1 MHFSTKQTGDFDIPK
16 RASPLAPFRHPTF
29 RALWTATL
37 ASNLGG
43 LVQAVGAGWLMT
55 SIANSDDM
63 VALVQA
69 ATTLPIMIFSL
80 AAGALADSFDRR
92 NIMLTAQI
100 MMMIVSTILAVFAL
114 TDQLTPWLLLAFT
127 FFIGCGTALHNP
139 SWQASMG
146 DIVPR
151 EDLPGAV
158 TLNSMSYNLMRSVG
172 PAIGG
177 VIVALAGAAL
187 AFALNAVSYIA
198 LIMALF
204 RWKPERL
211 PHTLP
216 REAFGSAIS
225 AGLRYIAM
233 SPNLLK
239 VMFRGFVFGLAA
251 VSVLAL
257 LPLVARDLV
266 KGGAFTFGILLGCFG
281 AGAILGALLNARVR
295 EIWRN
300 ETIVRAAFLVY
311 AVSAILLSYSHS
323 TWMSCLVLLPAGAC
337 WVMTLSL
344 FNVTVQL
351 STPRWVVGRALAIY
365 QTATFGGMASGSWIW
380 GLIADAHGANN
391 SLFVSGIVLVIGGLI
406 GLRYALPEFGTL
418 NLDPLDRF
426 HEPELSL
433 DLRPRSGPILVTLD
447 YEIAQEDIRP
457 FLQAMAQRRRIRI
470 RDGARQW
477 ALLRDLEN
485 PRIWTESYH
494 VPTWVEYVRHH
505 QRRTFA
511 DAEVFDTI
519 LALHRGASPPRVRRM
534 IERQT
539 VPVRDDTP
547 LKEHT
552 ELH

>member
-1 MHFSTKQTGDFDIPK
+1 MHTGDFKIPQTT
-16 RASPLAPFRHPTF
+16 SPLAPFRHASF

-55 SIANSDDM
+55 TISDSDDM

-80 AAGALADSFDRR
+80 AAGALADNFDRR
-92 NIMLTAQI
+92 NIMLTAQTA
-100 MMMIVSTILAVFAL
+100 MMLVSAVLAVFAIAGL
-114 TDQLTPWLLLAFT
+114 LTPWLLLTFT

-146 DIVPR
+146 DLVPR

-172 PAIGG
+172 PAVGG
-177 VIVALAGAAL
+177 LIVAVAGAAF

-198 LIMALF
+198 LIVALA
-204 RWKPERL
+204 RWKPQHSPRS
-211 PHTLP
+211 LP
-216 REAFGSAIS
+216 REAFGSAIA

-233 SPNLLK
+233 SPNLVK

-251 VSVLAL
+251 VSILAL

-266 KGGAFTFGILLGCFG
+266 KGGALTYGILLGCFG
-281 AGAILGALLNARVR
+281 AGAIGGALLNAWVR
-295 EIWRN
+295 ERWNN
-300 ETIVRAAFLVY
+300 ETIVRASFLGFALSAALLAF
-311 AVSAILLSYSHS
+311 SDKMWLS
-323 TWMSCLVLLPAGAC
+323 CIALLPAGAC
-337 WVMTLSL
+337 WVLALSL

-351 STPRWVVGRALAIY
+351 STPRWVVGRALALY
-365 QTATFGGMASGSWIW
+365 QTATFGGMAAGSWLW
-380 GLIADAHGANN
+380 GMTADAQGVATALIASGVALVLGAMM
-391 SLFVSGIVLVIGGLI
+391 
-406 GLRYALPEFGTL
+406 GLRFALPEFGTL
-418 NLDPLDRF
+418 NLDPLNRF
-426 HEPELSL
+426 NEPELQL
-433 DLRPRSGPILVTLD
+433 DLKPRSGPILIMLE
-447 YEIAQEDIRP
+447 YEIAQGDVP
-457 FLQAMAQRRRIRI
+457 AFLIAMALRRRIRI
-470 RDGARQW
+470 RDGARHW

-505 QRRTFA
+505 QRRTQA
-511 DAEVFDTI
+511 DAEVFDRL
-519 LALHRGASPPRVRRM
+519 LALHRGAEPPRVRRM

-552 ELH
+552 EIP

>member
-1 MHFSTKQTGDFDIPK
+1 MPVRGST
-16 RASPLAPFRHPTF
+16 LAPFRHPTF

-55 SIANSDDM
+55 SISSSDDM

-69 ATTLPIMIFSL
+69 ATTLPVMVFSL

-100 MMMIVSTILAVFAL
+100 MMMLVSFGLAIFAIAGW
-114 TDQLTPWLLLAFT
+114 LTPWWLLTFT
-127 FFIGCGTALHNP
+127 FLIGCGTALHNP

-177 VIVALAGAAL
+177 IIVALAGAAL

-198 LIMALF
+198 LIMALI
-204 RWKPERL
+204 RWKPERT

-233 SPNLLK
+233 SPNLIK
-239 VMFRGFVFGLAA
+239 VLFRSFMFGMAA

-266 KGGAFTFGILLGCFG
+266 KGGAFTYGILLGCFG
-281 AGAILGALLNARVR
+281 MGAILGALLNARVR
-295 EIWRN
+295 ETWRN
-300 ETIVRAAFLVY
+300 ETIVRASFVIY
-311 AVSAILLSYSHS
+311 AASVALLSFSQS
-323 TWMSCLVLLPAGAC
+323 TWLSCLALIPAGAC

-351 STPRWVVGRALAIY
+351 STPRWVVGRALATY
-365 QTATFGGMASGSWIW
+365 QTATFGGMAIGSWIW
-380 GLIADAHGANN
+380 GLVADAHGADQ
-391 SLFVSGIVLVIGGLI
+391 SLITSGIILLIGAAI
-406 GLRYALPEFGTL
+406 GLRYALPEFSTL
-418 NLDPLDRF
+418 NLAPLDRF
-426 HEPELSL
+426 NEPELSL
-433 DLRPRSGPILVTLD
+433 DLRPRSGPILITLD
-447 YEIAQEDIRP
+447 YEIAQEDISA
-457 FLQAMAQRRRIRI
+457 FLDAMSQRRRIRI

-477 ALLRDLEN
+477 SLLRDLEN
-485 PRIWTESYH
+485 PRVWTESYH

-505 QRRTFA
+505 QRRTYA
-511 DAEVFDTI
+511 DAEIFDRI
-519 LALHRGASPPRVRRM
+519 LALHRGTQAPRVRRM

-539 VPVRDDTP
+539 VPIRDDTP
-547 LKEHT
+547 LKEHP
-552 ELH
+552 EPH

>member
-1 MHFSTKQTGDFDIPK
+1 MLQ
-16 RASPLAPFRHPTF
+16 RASPLAPFRHSTF

-55 SIANSDDM
+55 TISNSDDM

-69 ATTLPIMIFSL
+69 ATTLPVMIFSL
-80 AAGALADSFDRR
+80 AAGALADNFDRR
-92 NIMLTAQI
+92 NIMLTAQVI
-100 MMMIVSTILAVFAL
+100 MMLVSAVLAIFAFAGL
-114 TDQLTPWLLLAFT
+114 LSPWLLLAFT

-172 PAIGG
+172 PAVGG
-177 VIVALAGAAL
+177 LIVATAGAAF

-198 LIMALF
+198 LILALA
-204 RWKPERL
+204 RWEPQREPRSL
-211 PHTLP
+211 PH
-216 REAFGSAIS
+216 EAFGSAIW

-239 VMFRGFVFGLAA
+239 VMFRGFIFGLAA
-251 VSVLAL
+251 VSILAL

-266 KGGAFTFGILLGCFG
+266 KGSALTYGTMLGCFG
-281 AGAILGALLNARVR
+281 AGAIGGALLNARIR
-295 EIWRN
+295 ERWNN
-300 ETIVRAAFLVY
+300 EMIVRASFLGFALS
-311 AVSAILLSYSHS
+311 AVILALSRDM
-323 TWMSCLVLLPAGAC
+323 WLSCLALLPAGAC
-337 WVMTLSL
+337 WVLALSL

-351 STPRWVVGRALAIY
+351 STPRWVVGRALALY
-365 QTATFGGMASGSWIW
+365 QTATYGGMAAGSWLW
-380 GLIADAHGANN
+380 GIAADAYGADWA
-391 SLFVSGIVLVIGGLI
+391 LAASGVALI
-406 GLRYALPEFGTL
+406 LGAVMGLRYALPEFGTL
-418 NLDPLDRF
+418 NLDPLGRF
-426 HEPELSL
+426 NEPELHL
-433 DLRPRSGPILVTLD
+433 DLKPRSGPILITLD
-447 YEIAQEDIRP
+447 YEIAQEDVHT
-457 FLQAMAQRRRIRI
+457 FLAEMAQRRRIRI

-477 ALLRDLEN
+477 TLLRNLES

-505 QRRTFA
+505 QRRTQA
-511 DAEVFDTI
+511 DAEVFDRL
-519 LALHRGASPPRVRRM
+519 LALHRGSEPPRVRRM

-539 VPVRDDTP
+539 VPIRDDTP
-547 LKEHT
+547 LKGPPDI
-552 ELH
+552 L

>member
-1 MHFSTKQTGDFDIPK
+1 MPR
-16 RASPLAPFRHPTF
+16 RASPLAPLQHATF
-29 RALWTATL
+29 RSLWTATL

-55 SIANSDDM
+55 TISHSDDM
-63 VALVQA
+63 VALVQS

-80 AAGALADSFDRR
+80 AAGALADNFDRR

-100 MMMIVSTILAVFAL
+100 LMAIISAVLAVFAFAGL
-114 TDQLTPWLLLAFT
+114 LSPWLLLAFT

-151 EDLPGAV
+151 SDLPGAV
-158 TLNSMSYNLMRSVG
+158 TLNSMSYNLMRSIG
-172 PAIGG
+172 PAVGG
-177 VIVALAGAAL
+177 MIVAIAGAAF
-187 AFALNAVSYIA
+187 AFALNAVSYITLIRA
-198 LIMALF
+198 LYL
-204 RWKPERL
+204 WKPQR
-211 PHTLP
+211 PINPLP
-216 REAFGSAIS
+216 REAFGSAIG

-239 VMFRGFVFGLAA
+239 VMMRAFLFGLAA

-266 KGGAFTFGILLGCFG
+266 HGGAFTYGMLLGCFG
-281 AGAILGALLNARVR
+281 AGAIIGAFLNARVR
-295 EIWRN
+295 ETWRN
-300 ETIVRAAFLVY
+300 ETIVRAAFVGYALSTVLL
-311 AVSAILLSYSHS
+311 AVSRHTWLSGLAL
-323 TWMSCLVLLPAGAC
+323 MPAGAC

-365 QTATFGGMASGSWIW
+365 QTATFGGLAGGSWLWGVIAESHGADQSLLASG
-380 GLIADAHGANN
+380 GLLIVGA
-391 SLFVSGIVLVIGGLI
+391 IV
-406 GLRYALPEFGTL
+406 GLRFALPEFGTL

-426 HEPELSL
+426 HEPDLKL
-433 DLRPRSGPILVTLD
+433 DLRSRSGPILITLD
-447 YEIAQEDIRP
+447 YEIAQSDIQA
-457 FLQAMAQRRRIRI
+457 FLRLMSLRRRIRL

-477 ALLRDLEN
+477 TLLRDLEN
-485 PRIWTESYH
+485 PRVWTESYH
-494 VPTWVEYVRHH
+494 APTWVEYVRHH
-505 QRRTFA
+505 QRRTQA
-511 DAEVFDTI
+511 DAEVFDQI
-519 LALHRGASPPRVRRM
+519 LALHRGAEPPRVRRM

-547 LKEHT
+547 LKEQT
-552 ELH
+552 GLP